1 MHISNPFLIPDNGYV
16 KIDTEGKQMDWKTAL
31 PEIVTQPTTRL
42 RFGESLTKHTHFG
55 IGGDASAFIEVS
67 SIEELSKLA
76 HFQHKWQIPIAI
88 IGRGSNLLVSD
99 SGFHGICVK
108 LIDDLAKLEIQDN
121 NVIVGAGLSLLHL
134 SKTMSRNGLSG
145 LEFALGIP
153 GAVGGALIMNAG
165 AWGSSFGDVVTD
177 VTVMSD
183 TGKLIKLTHDDACFE
198 YRRSGLDNY
207 FCITEATLTLESGDV
222 DTITEK
228 MQKLFKQ
235 KTDTQP
241 FVEENAGCMFK
252 NPAGDSAGRLI
263 DICGLKGHR
272 IGGAEV
278 STVHGNFI
286 LNTDNAT
293 AQDVLDLVTYIQK
306 QVREKTGIYLHTEV
320 KRLGFDE

>member
-1 MHISNPFLIPDNGYV
+1 MHTLKPFLIPDNGYV
-16 KIDTEGKQMDWKTAL
+16 KIETEGKQMDWKTVL
-31 PEIVTQPTTRL
+31 PDIITEPATRL
-42 RFGESLTKHTHFG
+42 RFGESLAKHTHFG
-55 IGGDASAFIEVS
+55 IGGETSAFIEIS
-67 SIEELSKLA
+67 SVDELTRLA
-76 HFQHKWQIPIAI
+76 RFQQKWQIPVAI

-99 SGFHGICVK
+99 SGFDGICVK
-108 LIDDLAKLEIQDN
+108 LINELAKLEIEGNQ
-121 NVIVGAGLSLLHL
+121 VIVGAGLSLPHL
-134 SKTMSRNGLSG
+134 SKTMSRKGLSG

-177 VTVMSD
+177 VTVMTD
-183 TGKLIKLTHDDACFE
+183 TGELIKLTHHEAGFE
-198 YRRSGLDNY
+198 YRRSGLDEY

-222 DTITEK
+222 DTITDK

-263 DICGLKGHR
+263 DICGLKGYR

-286 LNTDNAT
+286 LNVDNAT
-293 AQDVLDLVTYIQK
+293 AQDVLDLVAYIQK
-306 QVREKTGIYLHTEV
+306 QVREQTGIYLHTEV
-320 KRLGFDE
+320 KRIGFDE